1 MENWPTSPYAYP
13 PPISYVEPAATS
25 HRRRMWPVL
34 LTLYFLSPLM
44 AEILSGSTPPLLFIQ
59 PFGFIF
65 IPLLYGS
72 SAILIR
78 EILVRRHLGWGNALI
93 LGAAFGV
100 FQEALVVQ
108 TWFNFVA
115 TSSPSHSNGVY
126 GVWLG
131 TNWVWALNLTI
142 YHAVISIAL
151 PLIWLT
157 LLFPQRA
164 TATGLKL
171 RGVILFL
178 LWLIIPCGLLAMQV
192 ARVQF
197 VEEGY
202 HGPPLTGYLIACVL
216 LVGLIAIGS
225 LVRIPLP
232 WPQPGNLAPG
242 VWTVRLTMF
251 GLTTLFFLLAFI
263 LPTTKLSPFL
273 TGAIAI
279 GIFSFGLWRIA
290 SWSARDGWS
299 ARHWLA
305 LVMGLL
311 GWYLL
316 IWGPLVE
323 FGLRLPAREGLTLT
337 NLIVMIALFIF
348 DRRLKRRSASF
359 MSTSP
364 EG

>member
-1 MENWPTSPYAYP
+1 
-13 PPISYVEPAATS
+13 
-25 HRRRMWPVL
+25 
-34 LTLYFLSPLM
+34 M

-78 EILVRRHLGWGNALI
+78 EILVRRRLGWGNALL

-108 TWFNFVA
+108 TWFNFMA
-115 TSSPSHSNGVY
+115 QSSPSHSNDAY

-151 PLIWLT
+151 PLIWLS
-157 LLFPQRA
+157 LIFPQRA
-164 TATGLKL
+164 MTIGLKR
-171 RGVILFL
+171 RGTILFL
-178 LWLIIPCGLLAMQV
+178 LWLIVPCSLLALQV

-197 VEEGY
+197 VKEGY
-202 HGPPLTGYLIACVL
+202 HGPPLAGYIIASAL
-216 LVGLIAIGS
+216 LVGLIVIGS
-225 LVRIPLP
+225 LVRIPAP
-232 WPQPGNLAPG
+232 RPQPGRHAPG
-242 VWTVRLTMF
+242 IWTARFTMF
-251 GLTTLFFLLAFI
+251 GLTTLFFLLTFI
-263 LPTTKLSPFL
+263 LPSTKLPPVL
-273 TGAIAI
+273 TVAIAL

-290 SWSARDGWS
+290 SWSARDGWN

-311 GWYLL
+311 GWYLV
-316 IWGPLVE
+316 IWGPLLE
-323 FGLRLPAREGLTLT
+323 FGLRLPAREGLTLA
-337 NLIVMIALFIF
+337 NLVVMVSLFVF
-348 DRRLKRRSASF
+348 DWRLKHRSSNF
-359 MSTSP
+359 MSTVP
-364 EG
+364 QG

>member
-1 MENWPTSPYAYP
+1 MENWHTNPYTNP
-13 PPISYVEPAATS
+13 PPISYAEPVATP
-25 HRRRMWPVL
+25 HRKRMWPVL
-34 LTLYFLSPLM
+34 LTLYFLSPLV

-78 EILVRRHLGWGNALI
+78 EILVRRRMGWGNALV
-93 LGAAFGV
+93 LGAAFGI

-108 TWFNFVA
+108 TWFNFMA
-115 TSSPSHSNGVY
+115 KSSPSHSNGAY

-142 YHAVISIAL
+142 YHAVISITL
-151 PLIWLT
+151 PLIWLS

-164 TATGLKL
+164 TAKGLRR
-171 RGVILFL
+171 RGVVLFL
-178 LWLIIPCGLLAMQV
+178 LWLIIPCGLLAVQV

-197 VEEGY
+197 AKEGY
-202 HGPPLTGYLIACVL
+202 HGPPLAGYILASVL
-216 LVGLIAIGS
+216 LVGLTVIGS
-225 LVRIPLP
+225 FIRIPSHR
-232 WPQPGNLAPG
+232 PQPGKLAPG
-242 VWTVRLTMF
+242 IWTVRLTMF

-263 LPTTKLSPFL
+263 LPATKIPAIFTS
-273 TGAIAI
+273 AIAV

-290 SWSARDGWS
+290 NWSARVGWN
-299 ARHWLA
+299 ARHWLG

-316 IWGPLVE
+316 IWGPLLE
-323 FGLRLPAREGLTLT
+323 FGLRLPAREGLTLA
-337 NLIVMIALFIF
+337 NLIVMIALFVF
-348 DRRLKRRSASF
+348 DRRLKRRSVS
-359 MSTSP
+359 ST
-364 EG
+364 

>member
-1 MENWPTSPYAYP
+1 MESWPTSPYTYAP
-13 PPISYVEPAATS
+13 PMSYAEPVATP

-72 SAILIR
+72 SVILIR
-78 EILVRRHLGWGNALI
+78 EILVRRRLGWGNALV

-108 TWFNFVA
+108 TWFNFMA
-115 TSSPSHSNGVY
+115 KSSPSHSNGAY

-151 PLIWLT
+151 PLILLS

-164 TATGLKL
+164 TATGLKR

-178 LWLIIPCGLLAMQV
+178 LWLIIPCGLLAVQV

-197 VEEGY
+197 VKEGY
-202 HGPPLTGYLIACVL
+202 HSPPLAGYIIAFAL
-216 LVGLIAIGS
+216 LVGLMVMGS
-225 LVRIPLP
+225 FVRIPSP
-232 WPQPGNLAPG
+232 RPQPGKPAPG
-242 VWTVRLTMF
+242 VWTARLTMF
-251 GLTTLFFLLAFI
+251 GLTTLFFLLTFI
-263 LPTTKLSPFL
+263 LPSTKLLPVL
-273 TGAIAI
+273 TSAIDV

-290 SWSARDGWS
+290 SWSARVGWN

-305 LVMGLL
+305 LVIGLL
-311 GWYLL
+311 GWDLL
-316 IWGPLVE
+316 IWGPLLE
-323 FGLRLPAREGLTLT
+323 FGLRLPAREGLTLA
-337 NLIVMIALFIF
+337 NLVVMIALFVF
-348 DRRLKRRSASF
+348 DWRLKRRSAYS
-359 MSTSP
+359 MSTGP
-364 EG
+364 KQ